1 VPPGGDASFPFVIAR
16 FLAQFRR
23 ESCEGFSDRSSAH
36 ECRDRRVHV
45 VCLCECRP
53 FFVGAFPHIKDMF
66 APLSLSSSSGATSAS
81 LRERSETLTTTR
93 RMSSSLSLPKSR
105 RWTTLTRARI
115 EKKRKTLR
123 AKSNHL
129 AATASSSS
137 SSSSSSPVHPKRRHR
152 NKSAA
157 SCFGDTNVH
166 QTMGEASSKWM
177 SSSLSSSIKDSH
189 WGQKRTKIVPRNSNR
204 LDHGKGGGGGFE
216 GTSGNVSGSSSASG
230 HDGAGVSY
238 DISNDESDFLQQ
250 AGMLD
255 GKEKSA
261 SLSSLDIAA
270 EKTNGTTIS
279 RDHSSSEFEEDE
291 NCDPEEDRKN
301 RVGGGGCCN
310 HSHGGALAVDEDVNR
325 ARNKVEVVVDVVLTK
340 SKLNAAAGYLRGRGS
355 LTVLSWCLLLV
366 AGFCHVSTSICAMLN
381 VASIVPGATA
391 AWLSTSATALV
402 YLFAGTPE
410 FVDVLYEVAR
420 GNINVHVLTTLAV
433 FGTVLLGCAFEGALL
448 LVLFASAH
456 YVEDRLTQHARGDL
470 KALWKT
476 VPPFANVVDID
487 GATGDPIEGSQ
498 RKMRASEVPV
508 GSYCYV
514 KAGTQVPLDGI
525 VVHGSARVSIQH
537 ITGEALPVR
546 RRIGDE
552 IPAGAMN
559 IDGVLILKSS
569 QSSENSTPARIAKLT
584 ERAQQRKPRVSR
596 LIDDVGDK
604 YSRIILFITFAT
616 MVTAPLVF
624 GVPFLGRGGAMY
636 RSFAFLSAAA
646 PCALLMSP
654 LVYVAAIGAMARRGI
669 LIRGGRTLDALA
681 NVNLVCLDKTGTL
694 TLGEMSIVEIK
705 TVELSEESIASLAFK
720 RSDEESVRVAKALE
734 RGSVHPIAKATVNY
748 IGNGD
753 NSSASRSSLDV
764 KNYKVEHGKGVEGEI
779 NGEVFRF
786 GTASWALE
794 CRRGNNSSEEEKVV
808 ARATEE
814 HRSAGEAIAVLCSSS
829 SPDATVF
836 RYSDAPRAE
845 AKDAVDTLRKR
856 GQTVRM
862 LTGDATASALAI
874 AEQVG
879 IEPAAVFS
887 QLTPDKKLAHVESA
901 REDGKKEENGK
912 VVSVAM
918 IGDGINDA
926 PALAAADVGIAV
938 CSTPSDA
945 ASSAADVLLL
955 QTGQGQL
962 QSKDTVMS
970 GGSMSVISA
979 VPELFALGRMTRNI
993 LQQNI
998 FLAICSILGSALPAL
1013 FGAFPLWLAVCVHEG
1028 ATLLVAVNSTR
1039 LLATFGPRNSMR
1051 LSKRVKFL
1059 IVTLTLVGIFGALG
1073 TVFKPQGVMLQT
1085 LISEAVTAAVAES
1098 SVAFHSFFHPVLK
1111 SAWAGL
1117 FAGGLHTLT
1126 GADHLAALTPLSV
1139 GPSRAKNALL
1149 GALWGFGHNTGQIIF
1164 GLLFMLLRNR
1174 IPWNTEIIGQWG
1186 QAIVGLTL
1194 IFIGCLGFW
1203 EQVGGGHGH
1212 SHIHSHGGHS
1222 HSHSHS
1228 HGSSDDGGESYDEV
1242 EQSHEHRLSP
1252 LRLGA
1257 SSEASRISW
1266 TYITGTIHGLQPD
1279 SLFLLLPALTLPKL
1293 EAYSFL
1299 GSFFFGTIVAM
1310 GGYTAFLGAGTTLLE
1325 KENPQM
1331 VKYIGLAA
1339 SSVAFALGAAFVLS
1353 SVFSLNWL

>member
-1 VPPGGDASFPFVIAR
+1 MQMQMRANTSTTTANSKRDINFASNASTRRTSRASEAVTQSQQRTNLMLNAMVTILRKDLNGYERSRIKRNSGGEKSA
-16 FLAQFRR
+16 
-23 ESCEGFSDRSSAH
+23 GSSARV
-36 ECRDRRVHV
+36 EERRRRKRTSRVNDYYESSKQRRFCSV
-45 VCLCECRP
+45 ISRALC
-53 FFVGAFPHIKDMF
+53 GADDDKRSQHFHRVEE
-66 APLSLSSSSGATSAS
+66 SATNAAEA
-81 LRERSETLTTTR
+81 RKERMVL
-93 RMSSSLSLPKSR
+93 
-105 RWTTLTRARI
+105 
-115 EKKRKTLR
+115 
-123 AKSNHL
+123 
-129 AATASSSS
+129 
-137 SSSSSSPVHPKRRHR
+137 
-152 NKSAA
+152 KSAA
-157 SCFGDTNVH
+157 EDGDTS
-166 QTMGEASSKWM
+166 EDA
-177 SSSLSSSIKDSH
+177 I
-189 WGQKRTKIVPRNSNR
+189 
-204 LDHGKGGGGGFE
+204 
-216 GTSGNVSGSSSASG
+216 
-230 HDGAGVSY
+230 GVSQY
-238 DISNDESDFLQQ
+238 DVSNDESDFLQQ
-250 AGMLD
+250 AGI
-255 GKEKSA
+255 GSA
-261 SLSSLDIAA
+261 S
-270 EKTNGTTIS
+270 TTTIATVDDDDEDDDDYDRYKKKKKKS
-279 RDHSSSEFEEDE
+279 GSSSS
-291 NCDPEEDRKN
+291 CH
-301 RVGGGGCCN
+301 G
-310 HSHGGALAVDEDVNR
+310 HSHGGLTMMNNDDELNNFENNNNKKKNR
-325 ARNKVEVVVDVVLTK
+325 GERVLDIVLTK
-340 SKLNAAAGYLRGRGS
+340 SKLNEVAGYLRGRG
-355 LTVLSWCLLLV
+355 TVTVFAWCLMLI
-366 AGFCHVSTSICAMLN
+366 AGFCHVSQSICSMLN
-381 VASIVPGATA
+381 VALIVPTQVSAIVAT
-391 AWLSTSATALV
+391 TATALV
-402 YLFAGTPE
+402 YVFAGTPE
-410 FVDVLYEVAR
+410 FVDVLYELVR

-476 VPPFANVVDID
+476 VPPFANIVDVDEI
-487 GATGDPIEGSQ
+487 TNDPIEGSQ

-508 GSYCYV
+508 GSFCFV

-537 ITGEALPVR
+537 ITGEALPVK

-559 IDGVLILKSS
+559 IDGVLVVKSS
-569 QSSENSTPARIAKLT
+569 ESSENSTPARIAKLT

-604 YSRIILFITFAT
+604 YSKIILFITFLT
-616 MVTAPLVF
+616 MVTAPIVL

-694 TLGEMSIVEIK
+694 TSGEMSIAEVKDVQLAAK
-705 TVELSEESIASLAFK
+705 TSDDEGNIGRRSNDESISI
-720 RSDEESVRVAKALE
+720 AKALE
-734 RGSVHPIAKATVNY
+734 RGSVHPIAKATINHESD
-748 IGNGD
+748 NNS
-753 NSSASRSSLDV
+753 NSSSSVTSNNNIKRIESFDV

-779 NGEVFRF
+779 NGELYRF

-794 CRRGNNSSEEEKVV
+794 CRTVRGGEEIVSKSI
-808 ARATEE
+808 EE
-814 HRSAGEAIAVLCSSS
+814 GHRSAGEAIAVLCSASS
-829 SPDATVF
+829 TDATIF
-836 RYSDAPRAE
+836 RFSDAPREE
-845 AKDAVDTLRKR
+845 AKAAVATLKRR
-856 GQTVRM
+856 GQIVRM

-887 QLTPDKKLAHVESA
+887 QMTPDAKLAHIETA
-901 REDGKKEENGK
+901 RENGK
-912 VVSVAM
+912 KMSVAM

-945 ASSAADVLLL
+945 ASAAADVLLL

-962 QSKDTVMS
+962 QSKDRQGTH
-970 GGSMSVISA
+970 GTMSVISA

-993 LQQNI
+993 LRQNI
-998 FLAICSILGSALPAL
+998 ILAICSILGAALPAL
-1013 FGAFPLWLAVCVHEG
+1013 FGAFPLWLAVCIHEG
-1028 ATLLVAVNSTR
+1028 ATLLVAANSIR
-1039 LLATFGPRNSMR
+1039 LLATFGPRNSMQI
-1051 LSKRVKFL
+1051 SKRAKFL
-1059 IVTLTLVGIFGALG
+1059 IAGLTAVAVSGALA
-1073 TVFKPQGVMLQT
+1073 TFYKPQGVLLQT
-1085 LISEAVTAAVAES
+1085 FVSDIITSAVAETS
-1098 SVAFHSFFHPVLK
+1098 MVLHSLLHPALK

-1117 FAGGLHTLT
+1117 LAGGLHTLT

-1203 EQVGGGHGH
+1203 EQIGGGHGH
-1212 SHIHSHGGHS
+1212 THSHGGHS
-1222 HSHSHS
+1222 HSHSHYHS
-1228 HGSSDDGGESYDEV
+1228 PTTTTSEEESSSKKIGKF
-1242 EQSHEHRLSP
+1242 SP
-1252 LRLGA
+1252 LRLGS

-1279 SLFLLLPALTLPKL
+1279 SLFLLLPALTLPKI

-1299 GSFFFGTIVAM
+1299 GAFFFGTIVAM

-1331 VKYIGLAA
+1331 VKYIGFAA
-1339 SSVAFALGAAFVLS
+1339 SSIAFALGLVFVLS
-1353 SVFSLNWL
+1353 SVFPALNLL

>member
-1 VPPGGDASFPFVIAR
+1 MMTMTPRMPSTTPKEWTSSGTTKGASSFVGVPRWTMRSSRAR
-16 FLAQFRR
+16 VRRKLCYSRRHHCRR
-23 ESCEGFSDRSSAH
+23 EQEEQPPNRH
-36 ECRDRRVHV
+36 HHHHHHNHNHR
-45 VCLCECRP
+45 
-53 FFVGAFPHIKDMF
+53 
-66 APLSLSSSSGATSAS
+66 
-81 LRERSETLTTTR
+81 TR
-93 RMSSSLSLPKSR
+93 
-105 RWTTLTRARI
+105 
-115 EKKRKTLR
+115 
-123 AKSNHL
+123 
-129 AATASSSS
+129 
-137 SSSSSSPVHPKRRHR
+137 RRHR
-152 NKSAA
+152 FA
-157 SCFGDTNVH
+157 VVV
-166 QTMGEASSKWM
+166 ASSVASGGGGGSKGEGTGG
-177 SSSLSSSIKDSH
+177 STHGGAYGDHGHSHGGPGSGEHSLGDSR
-189 WGQKRTKIVPRNSNR
+189 KRIVPRNNGG
-204 LDHGKGGGGGFE
+204 DGKDIGGG
-216 GTSGNVSGSSSASG
+216 
-230 HDGAGVSY
+230 GAGVSY
-238 DISNDESDFLQQ
+238 DISNDERDFLHQT
-250 AGMLD
+250 GML
-255 GKEKSA
+255 ERIESSA
-261 SLSSLDIAA
+261 MNGWDIVDAGNEDVDA
-270 EKTNGTTIS
+270 GCA
-279 RDHSSSEFEEDE
+279 DDE
-291 NCDPEEDRKN
+291 NCDVGDRNSIGCCHPTLAIEDGN
-301 RVGGGGCCN
+301 RVKN
-310 HSHGGALAVDEDVNR
+310 TL
-325 ARNKVEVVVDVVLTK
+325 EVLLDIVLTK
-340 SKLNAAAGYLRGRGS
+340 SKLNVVAGYLRGRGS
-355 LTVLSWCLLLV
+355 VTVLSWCLLAM
-366 AGFCHVSTSICAMLN
+366 AGFCHVSTSICAMIN
-381 VASIVPGATA
+381 VASIVPSATA
-391 AWLSTSATALV
+391 SWLSTSATALV

-410 FVDVLYEVAR
+410 FVDVLYEVTR

-448 LVLFASAH
+448 LLLFASAH
-456 YVEDRLTQHARGDL
+456 YLEDRLTQHARGDL

-476 VPPFANVVDID
+476 VPPFANIVDID
-487 GATGDPIEGSQ
+487 GVTGAPAEGSL
-498 RKMRASEVPV
+498 RKVRASKVPV

-525 VVHGSARVSIQH
+525 VVHGSASVSIQH

-559 IDGVLILKSS
+559 IDGVLIVKSS

-596 LIDDVGDK
+596 LIDYVGDK

-616 MVTAPLVF
+616 MILMPVVL

-646 PCALLMSP
+646 PCALVMSP
-654 LVYVAAIGAMARRGI
+654 LVYIAAIGAMARRGI

-694 TLGEMSIVEIK
+694 TSGEMSIVGIK
-705 TVELSEESIASLAFK
+705 NVKLAEESIASLAYK
-720 RSDEESVRVAKALE
+720 RSDKESVRIAKVLE

-748 IGNGD
+748 NNIDSSSD
-753 NSSASRSSLDV
+753 NSISTTTSSLDV

-786 GTASWALE
+786 GTESWAIG
-794 CRRGNNSSEEEKVV
+794 CRRGNANKEEKTV
-808 ARATEE
+808 AQATEE
-814 HRSAGEAIAVLCSSS
+814 HRNAGEAIAVLCSSS
-829 SPDATVF
+829 SVDATIF
-836 RYSDAPRAE
+836 RYSDAPRDE

-874 AEQVG
+874 AKEVD
-879 IEPAAVFS
+879 IEPTAVFS
-887 QLTPDKKLAHVESA
+887 QLTPGQKLDYIESA
-901 REDGKKEENGK
+901 RENGKEMTGK

-962 QSKDTVMS
+962 QSKNSDTTKSSS
-970 GGSMSVISA
+970 GGGSTSVISA

-993 LQQNI
+993 LRQNI

-1013 FGAFPLWLAVCVHEG
+1013 FGAFPLWLAVSVHEG
-1028 ATLLVAVNSTR
+1028 ATLLVAVNSIR

-1059 IVTLTLVGIFGALG
+1059 IATLTAVGISGALG
-1073 TVFKPQGVMLQT
+1073 SVFKPQGVMVQT
-1085 LISEAVTAAVAES
+1085 FISESITAAVVKS
-1098 SVAFHSFFHPVLK
+1098 SMTFHSFFHPVLK
-1111 SAWAGL
+1111 SVWAGL

-1164 GLLFMLLRNR
+1164 GVLFMLLRHR

-1203 EQVGGGHGH
+1203 EQISGGHGH
-1212 SHIHSHGGHS
+1212 SHAHSHVGHS
-1222 HSHSHS
+1222 QS
-1228 HGSSDDGGESYDEV
+1228 HGSRDDSGSRDEGEHS
-1242 EQSHEHRLSP
+1242 QKRKFSP
-1252 LRLGA
+1252 FRRGD
-1257 SSEASRISW
+1257 STEASRISW

-1299 GSFFFGTIVAM
+1299 GSFFFGTIIAM
-1310 GGYTAFLGAGTTLLE
+1310 GGYTACLGAGTTLLE

-1331 VKYIGLAA
+1331 VKYIGFAA
-1339 SSVAFALGAAFVLS
+1339 SSVAFALGTVFVVS
-1353 SVFSLNWL
+1353 SLFSLNWL

>member
-1 VPPGGDASFPFVIAR
+1 
-16 FLAQFRR
+16 
-23 ESCEGFSDRSSAH
+23 
-36 ECRDRRVHV
+36 
-45 VCLCECRP
+45 
-53 FFVGAFPHIKDMF
+53 
-66 APLSLSSSSGATSAS
+66 
-81 LRERSETLTTTR
+81 
-93 RMSSSLSLPKSR
+93 
-105 RWTTLTRARI
+105 
-115 EKKRKTLR
+115 
-123 AKSNHL
+123 
-129 AATASSSS
+129 
-137 SSSSSSPVHPKRRHR
+137 
-152 NKSAA
+152 
-157 SCFGDTNVH
+157 
-166 QTMGEASSKWM
+166 
-177 SSSLSSSIKDSH
+177 
-189 WGQKRTKIVPRNSNR
+189 
-204 LDHGKGGGGGFE
+204 
-216 GTSGNVSGSSSASG
+216 
-230 HDGAGVSY
+230 
-238 DISNDESDFLQQ
+238 
-250 AGMLD
+250 
-255 GKEKSA
+255 
-261 SLSSLDIAA
+261 
-270 EKTNGTTIS
+270 
-279 RDHSSSEFEEDE
+279 
-291 NCDPEEDRKN
+291 
-301 RVGGGGCCN
+301 
-310 HSHGGALAVDEDVNR
+310 
-325 ARNKVEVVVDVVLTK
+325 
-340 SKLNAAAGYLRGRGS
+340 
-355 LTVLSWCLLLV
+355 
-366 AGFCHVSTSICAMLN
+366 
-381 VASIVPGATA
+381 
-391 AWLSTSATALV
+391 
-402 YLFAGTPE
+402 
-410 FVDVLYEVAR
+410 
-420 GNINVHVLTTLAV
+420 
-433 FGTVLLGCAFEGALL
+433 
-448 LVLFASAH
+448 
-456 YVEDRLTQHARGDL
+456 
-470 KALWKT
+470 
-476 VPPFANVVDID
+476 
-487 GATGDPIEGSQ
+487 
-498 RKMRASEVPV
+498 
-508 GSYCYV
+508 
-514 KAGTQVPLDGI
+514 
-525 VVHGSARVSIQH
+525 
-537 ITGEALPVR
+537 
-546 RRIGDE
+546 
-552 IPAGAMN
+552 
-559 IDGVLILKSS
+559 
-569 QSSENSTPARIAKLT
+569 
-584 ERAQQRKPRVSR
+584 
-596 LIDDVGDK
+596 
-604 YSRIILFITFAT
+604 
-616 MVTAPLVF
+616 
-624 GVPFLGRGGAMY
+624 
-636 RSFAFLSAAA
+636 
-646 PCALLMSP
+646 
-654 LVYVAAIGAMARRGI
+654 
-669 LIRGGRTLDALA
+669 
-681 NVNLVCLDKTGTL
+681 
-694 TLGEMSIVEIK
+694 MSIVEIK
-705 TVELSEESIASLAFK
+705 NVELSEESIASLAFK

-753 NSSASRSSLDV
+753 NSSASHSSLDV

-836 RYSDAPRAE
+836 RYSDAPRDE

-962 QSKDTVMS
+962 QSKDTVGGGG

-1149 GALWGFGHNTGQIIF
+1149 GALWGSGHNTGQIIF

-1203 EQVGGGHGH
+1203 EQISGGHGH
-1212 SHIHSHGGHS
+1212 SHAHSHGGHTPTP
-1222 HSHSHS
+1222 S
-1228 HGSSDDGGESYDEV
+1228 HGSSDDSGSRDEV
-1242 EQSHEHRLSP
+1242 EQSQKHQILPVPPSAPPRKP
-1252 LRLGA
+1252 
-1257 SSEASRISW
+1257 SRISW

-1299 GSFFFGTIVAM
+1299 GSFFFGTIIAM
-1310 GGYTAFLGAGTTLLE
+1310 GGYTACLGAGTTLLG
-1325 KENPQM
+1325 KRKSAN
-1331 VKYIGLAA
+1331 G
-1339 SSVAFALGAAFVLS
+1339 
-1353 SVFSLNWL
+1353 

>member
-1 VPPGGDASFPFVIAR
+1 
-16 FLAQFRR
+16 
-23 ESCEGFSDRSSAH
+23 
-36 ECRDRRVHV
+36 
-45 VCLCECRP
+45 
-53 FFVGAFPHIKDMF
+53 M
-66 APLSLSSSSGATSAS
+66 
-81 LRERSETLTTTR
+81 
-93 RMSSSLSLPKSR
+93 
-105 RWTTLTRARI
+105 
-115 EKKRKTLR
+115 
-123 AKSNHL
+123 
-129 AATASSSS
+129 
-137 SSSSSSPVHPKRRHR
+137 
-152 NKSAA
+152 
-157 SCFGDTNVH
+157 
-166 QTMGEASSKWM
+166 
-177 SSSLSSSIKDSH
+177 
-189 WGQKRTKIVPRNSNR
+189 
-204 LDHGKGGGGGFE
+204 
-216 GTSGNVSGSSSASG
+216 SGSSSASG

-270 EKTNGTTIS
+270 EKTNGTIS
-279 RDHSSSEFEEDE
+279 SDHSSSEFEDDE

-340 SKLNAAAGYLRGRGS
+340 SKLNAAAGYLRGRLS

-420 GNINVHVLTTLAV
+420 GYINVHVLTTLAV

-938 CSTPSDA
+938 CSTTSDA

-955 QTGQGQL
+955 QAGQGQL

-1051 LSKRVKFL
+1051 ISKRVKFL

-1126 GADHLAALTPLSV
+1126 GADHLAALAPLSV

-1164 GLLFMLLRNR
+1164 GLLFILLRNR

-1325 KENPQM
+1325 KENPHM

>member
-1 VPPGGDASFPFVIAR
+1 
-16 FLAQFRR
+16 
-23 ESCEGFSDRSSAH
+23 
-36 ECRDRRVHV
+36 
-45 VCLCECRP
+45 
-53 FFVGAFPHIKDMF
+53 
-66 APLSLSSSSGATSAS
+66 
-81 LRERSETLTTTR
+81 
-93 RMSSSLSLPKSR
+93 
-105 RWTTLTRARI
+105 
-115 EKKRKTLR
+115 
-123 AKSNHL
+123 
-129 AATASSSS
+129 
-137 SSSSSSPVHPKRRHR
+137 
-152 NKSAA
+152 
-157 SCFGDTNVH
+157 
-166 QTMGEASSKWM
+166 MGEASSKWM
-177 SSSLSSSIKDSH
+177 SSSLSSSREDSQ

-204 LDHGKGGGGGFE
+204 LDGKGGGGGFE

-270 EKTNGTTIS
+270 EKTNGTIS
-279 RDHSSSEFEEDE
+279 SDHSSSEFEDDE

-340 SKLNAAAGYLRGRGS
+340 SKLNAAAGYLRGRLS

-420 GNINVHVLTTLAV
+420 GYINVHVLTTLAV

-938 CSTPSDA
+938 CSTTSDA

-955 QTGQGQL
+955 QAGQGQL

-1051 LSKRVKFL
+1051 ISKRVKFL

-1126 GADHLAALTPLSV
+1126 GADHLAALAPLSV

-1164 GLLFMLLRNR
+1164 GLLFILLRNR

-1325 KENPQM
+1325 KENPHM

>member
-1 VPPGGDASFPFVIAR
+1 MMHASSSPPNRPRWEKRKDDVSCSSFAFSPGEDNLKRKSERKKGSNSNAR
-16 FLAQFRR
+16 
-23 ESCEGFSDRSSAH
+23 
-36 ECRDRRVHV
+36 V
-45 VCLCECRP
+45 VA
-53 FFVGAFPHIKDMF
+53 VGAHYYGEYHHH
-66 APLSLSSSSGATSAS
+66 SSSSG
-81 LRERSETLTTTR
+81 
-93 RMSSSLSLPKSR
+93 
-105 RWTTLTRARI
+105 
-115 EKKRKTLR
+115 
-123 AKSNHL
+123 
-129 AATASSSS
+129 
-137 SSSSSSPVHPKRRHR
+137 
-152 NKSAA
+152 
-157 SCFGDTNVH
+157 
-166 QTMGEASSKWM
+166 
-177 SSSLSSSIKDSH
+177 
-189 WGQKRTKIVPRNSNR
+189 
-204 LDHGKGGGGGFE
+204 GGGGGPKKDGSEHTKTNAIDHRKQRTARRNNAASGPTPVGE
-216 GTSGNVSGSSSASG
+216 GESGGGSGS
-230 HDGAGVSY
+230 AGVSY

-255 GKEKSA
+255 GSETMNGREV
-261 SLSSLDIAA
+261 SSH
-270 EKTNGTTIS
+270 
-279 RDHSSSEFEEDE
+279 DHSSFTTTTGEEDE
-291 NCDPEEDRKN
+291 NCEIIEGAGDRN
-301 RVGGGGCCN
+301 RIGGGCHG
-310 HSHGGALAVDEDVNR
+310 HSHGAIAAVEDANR
-325 ARNKVEVVVDVVLTK
+325 VKNKVEVVLDVVLTK

-355 LTVLSWCLLLV
+355 LTVLPWCLLLV
-366 AGFCHVSTSICAMLN
+366 AGFCHVSTSICAMLS
-381 VASIVPGATA
+381 VASIIPSATA

-476 VPPFANVVDID
+476 VPPFANIVDID
-487 GATGDPIEGSQ
+487 GTTGDFIEGSQ

-559 IDGVLILKSS
+559 IDGVLIVKSS

-604 YSRIILFITFAT
+604 YSKIILFITFAT
-616 MVTAPLVF
+616 MVTAPLVL

-694 TLGEMSIVEIK
+694 TSGEMSIVEIK
-705 TVELSEESIASLAFK
+705 NVKLGEESIASLAFK
-720 RSDEESVRVAKALE
+720 RSDEESVRIAKALE

-748 IGNGD
+748 VTDGE
-753 NSSASRSSLDV
+753 SSASNGSLDV

-779 NGEVFRF
+779 NGELFRF

-794 CRRGNNSSEEEKVV
+794 CRRGSNSGEEEKAV

-814 HRSAGEAIAVLCSSS
+814 HRSAGEAIAILCSSS
-829 SPDATVF
+829 SADATVF

-845 AKDAVDTLRKR
+845 AKDAVATLTKR

-879 IEPAAVFS
+879 IKPAAVFS
-887 QLTPDKKLAHVESA
+887 QLTPDQKLAHVESA
-901 REDGKKEENGK
+901 RENGNNEK
-912 VVSVAM
+912 NRKAVSVAM

-962 QSKDTVMS
+962 QSKDMVSDSTTTVGNE
-970 GGSMSVISA
+970 GGGSSMSVISA

-998 FLAICSILGSALPAL
+998 FLAICSILGAALPAL

-1028 ATLLVAVNSTR
+1028 ATLLVAANSIR

-1059 IVTLTLVGIFGALG
+1059 IVSLTLVGVFGALG
-1073 TVFKPQGVMLQT
+1073 TVFKPQGMMLQT
-1085 LISEAVTAAVAES
+1085 FISELITAAVAES
-1098 SVAFHSFFHPVLK
+1098 SMAFHSLLHPVLK

-1203 EQVGGGHGH
+1203 EQAGHSHGH

-1228 HGSSDDGGESYDEV
+1228 HGSADGGSHDEDIES
-1242 EQSHEHRLSP
+1242 SHEHQLSP

-1339 SSVAFALGAAFVLS
+1339 SSVAFALGAVFVLS
-1353 SVFSLNWL
+1353 SVFSLNLL